1 MSEQKPKSLTLLRY
15 PQRAIGRKDDYMIFT
30 ILKYNAP
37 GLGAAGL
44 NALPTSDDVNR
55 GTMEGVDQSA
65 NIVGSIVLP
74 MPKGISDALNCGW
87 GANELNSLAGA
98 GVAAIENIMKNKGGF
113 GDTINRIVDGAK
125 DQLRDEN
132 AKSAAQTASAGLA
145 INALT
150 GGKGDITGLV
160 SRATGQI
167 VNPNVELLFNGVQLR
182 GGFNFTFD
190 LIPRN
195 ASEGE
200 EIRKIIRL
208 FKKSMLPSKTGG
220 SAGEASG
227 FFVKSPNVFRINY
240 MQGSQPHPF
249 LNKFKVCALTNMST
263 DYAASGEYSSYH
275 NSTPVH
281 MRLTMSF
288 QELSPVYTEDYDNDD
303 TGVGF

>member
-1 MSEQKPKSLTLLRY
+1 MSEQKPKKLTLLRY
-15 PQRAIGRKDDYMIFT
+15 PERSIGRKDDYMIFT
-30 ILKYNAP
+30 ILRYNAP
-37 GLGAAGL
+37 GLGAVGL
-44 NALPTSDDVNR
+44 NALPTSDDNNR

-74 MPKGISDALNCGW
+74 MPKGISDALSCGW
-87 GANELNSLAGA
+87 GANELNSLSAA
-98 GVAAIENIMKNKGGF
+98 GVGAVQGLMNNGGF
-113 GDTINRIVDGAK
+113 GKTIGNILGDVNKQLADETAK
-125 DQLRDEN
+125 NSVQ
-132 AKSAAQTASAGLA
+132 AATAGLA
-145 INALT
+145 VNALT

-200 EIRKIIRL
+200 QIRKIIRL

-220 SAGEASG
+220 SAGQASG

>member
-1 MSEQKPKSLTLLRY
+1 
-15 PQRAIGRKDDYMIFT
+15 MIFT
-30 ILKYNAP
+30 ILRYNAP
-37 GLGAAGL
+37 GLGAVGL
-44 NALPTSDDVNR
+44 NALPTSDDNNR

-74 MPKGISDALNCGW
+74 MPKGISDALSCGW
-87 GANELNSLAGA
+87 GANELNSLSAA
-98 GVAAIENIMKNKGGF
+98 GVGAIENIMKGGGF
-113 GDTINRIVDGAK
+113 GQTINDILGGVN
-125 DQLRDEN
+125 DQLGDDKVKN
-132 AKSAAQTASAGLA
+132 AATAATAGLA
-145 INALT
+145 VNAVN

-220 SAGEASG
+220 SAGQASG

-303 TGVGF
+303 IGVGF

>member
-1 MSEQKPKSLTLLRY
+1 MSEQKHKKLTLLRY
-15 PQRAIGRKDDYMIFT
+15 PERAIGRKDDYMIFT
-30 ILKYNAP
+30 ILKYNAHGFGET
-37 GLGAAGL
+37 GLK
-44 NALPTSDDVNR
+44 ALPTSDDTNR

-74 MPKGISDALNCGW
+74 MPKGISDALSCGW
-87 GANELNSLAGA
+87 GANELNSLSAA
-98 GVAAIENIMKNKGGF
+98 GVGAIENIMKGGGF
-113 GDTINRIVDGAK
+113 GQTINDILGGVN
-125 DQLRDEN
+125 DQLGDDKVKN
-132 AKSAAQTASAGLA
+132 AATAATAGLA
-145 INALT
+145 VNAVN

-200 EIRKIIRL
+200 QIRNIIRL
-208 FKKSMLPSKTGG
+208 FKKSMLPSKTSG
-220 SAGEASG
+220 SAGQASG

-303 TGVGF
+303 IGVGF

>member
-1 MSEQKPKSLTLLRY
+1 MSEQKPKKLTLLRY
-15 PQRAIGRKDDYMIFT
+15 PERSIGRKDDYMIFT
-30 ILKYNAP
+30 ILRYNAP
-37 GLGAAGL
+37 GLGAVGL
-44 NALPTSDDVNR
+44 NALPTSDDNNR

-74 MPKGISDALNCGW
+74 MPKGISDALSCGW
-87 GANELNSLAGA
+87 GANELNSLSAA
-98 GVAAIENIMKNKGGF
+98 GVGAVQSLMNNGGF
-113 GDTINRIVDGAK
+113 GQTIGDILGDVNKQLADETAK
-125 DQLRDEN
+125 NSVQ
-132 AKSAAQTASAGLA
+132 AATAGLA
-145 INALT
+145 VNALT

-200 EIRKIIRL
+200 QIRKIIRL

-220 SAGEASG
+220 SAGQASG

>member
-30 ILKYNAP
+30 ILRYNAP
-37 GLGAAGL
+37 GLGDVGL
-44 NALPTSDDVNR
+44 NALPTSDDTNR

-87 GANELNSLAGA
+87 GANELNSLSAAGLGA
-98 GVAAIENIMKNKGGF
+98 VQSLMNNGGF
-113 GDTINRIVDGAK
+113 GQTIGDILGDVNK
-125 DQLRDEN
+125 QLADET
-132 AKSAAQTASAGLA
+132 AKSAVQSATAGLA
-145 INALT
+145 VNALT

>member
-1 MSEQKPKSLTLLRY
+1 MSEQKPKKLTLLRY
-15 PQRAIGRKDDYMIFT
+15 PERAIGRKDDYMIFT
-30 ILKYNAP
+30 ILRYNAP

-44 NALPTSDDVNR
+44 NAFPTSDDTNR

-113 GDTINRIVDGAK
+113 GDTINRIVDGVN
-125 DQLRDEN
+125 DQLKDDN

-145 INALT
+145 VNALT

-200 EIRKIIRL
+200 QIRKIIRL

>member
-1 MSEQKPKSLTLLRY
+1 MSEQKPKKLTLLRY
-15 PQRAIGRKDDYMIFT
+15 PERSIGRKDDYMIFT
-30 ILKYNAP
+30 ILRYNAP

-44 NALPTSDDVNR
+44 SALPTSDDNNR

-74 MPKGISDALNCGW
+74 MPKGISDALSCGW
-87 GANELNSLAGA
+87 GANELNSLSAA
-98 GVAAIENIMKNKGGF
+98 GVGAIDKIMKGGGF
-113 GDTINRIVDGAK
+113 GDTINKIIGGIN
-125 DQLRDEN
+125 DQLKDDK
-132 AKSAAQTASAGLA
+132 AVDAAQKASAALA
-145 INALT
+145 VNALT

-200 EIRKIIRL
+200 QIRKIIRL

-220 SAGEASG
+220 SAGRASG